1 MDSKPHRTNSNF
13 QLQYFI
19 ANSCKT
25 VDGAWSI
32 LYAQKIDI
40 ENKIQIS
47 ELQQEKKQIKKLKLE
62 KAIFESTDELD
73 ILSLQADLK
82 ELSIGEEI
90 FLLNLEAAKNE
101 LAFIKKLMAD
111 LEPRRLYSHLPL
123 LEANEAMQRTEW
135 LEELKSRAENFLIT
149 QGTIP
154 HDHLQTMRCHP
165 DFYDDIVPFIKN
177 VTTKLT
183 QESGAFNLL
192 TNSPALLLK

>member
-32 LYAQKIDI
+32 LYGQKIDI

-47 ELQQEKKQIKKLKLE
+47 ELQQEKKRIKKLKLE
-62 KAIFESTDELD
+62 KAISETTDELD
-73 ILSLQADLK
+73 KLELQADLK
-82 ELSIGEEI
+82 ELNIGEET
-90 FLLNLEAAKNE
+90 FLLNLKAAKNE
-101 LAFIKKLMAD
+101 LDFIKNLMDD

-123 LEANEAMQRTEW
+123 LEANEAMQRAEW
-135 LEELKSRAENFLIT
+135 LEELKCRAENFLIT

-165 DFYDDIVPFIKN
+165 DFYENIVPFIKN
-177 VTTKLT
+177 VTAKLT
-183 QESGAFNLL
+183 QESGAFNIL
-192 TNSPALLLK
+192 TSSPALLLK